1 MLKKKLIVSILACC
15 LVGVCFTSEIREAY
29 KESKITNQLSEES
42 VLDYINS
49 MDNQAIYQL
58 YNDDITPMLITYS
71 IDLSNMNYKIEGNN
85 ILVKVS
91 IQIKNDILDKSGD
104 MTALYDE
111 VKTIGYQEKYFNEV
125 KEKATEIISDR
136 LIGRFGNSV
145 KVHVLYNY

>member
-29 KESKITNQLSEES
+29 KESKATNQLSEES

-58 YNDDITPMLITYS
+58 YNDDVTPMLITYS

-91 IQIKNDILDKSGD
+91 IQIKNDILDKDGD

>member
-15 LVGVCFTSEIREAY
+15 VLGVCFTSEMREVY
-29 KESKITNQLSEES
+29 KESKVTNQLSEES

>member
-15 LVGVCFTSEIREAY
+15 VLGVCFISEIRETY
-29 KESKITNQLSEES
+29 KESKVTNQLSEES
-42 VLDYINS
+42 ILDYINS